1 MNETTNG
8 LPVTGFSYDGIEAKM
23 VVALKESARRIKS
36 NINIA
41 SASFIEV
48 GHDLITVKE
57 QIGHGRF
64 TGWIE
69 LEFGMNYR
77 AARRIMSIARTFKTD
92 KLSDLK
98 FPQQVLLEL
107 AKADEPQEALAEANE
122 RKEAGETLT
131 AKQAKEIAEL
141 QRQVADAFKSAQ
153 PDLKKLIPELE
164 RLHRFDE
171 IPETTALE
179 FSKLDESVQR
189 LVVLPKFQD
198 VKRLRQDIEKL
209 NAEKNRALEKESKA
223 RENAE
228 RLEADLQNAVES
240 GTEELLKR
248 KDEEI
253 ARKELELNQLKVD
266 MRDKIEREQTEI
278 LRKQFKDEHARVLAE
293 KQKEI
298 EKLTRKLADSEES
311 VTQCSSAEL
320 FERAQKEKA
329 QAQLAAIGPMEK
341 DAYHAR
347 KIRFL
352 TSDVKAIIEKI
363 ESDCEP
369 YQRQQSIKEL
379 REFREIVQR
388 FLGSSLK
395 IIDI

>member
-1 MNETTNG
+1 
-8 LPVTGFSYDGIEAKM
+8 
-23 VVALKESARRIKS
+23 
-36 NINIA
+36 
-41 SASFIEV
+41 
-48 GHDLITVKE
+48 
-57 QIGHGRF
+57 
-64 TGWIE
+64 
-69 LEFGMNYR
+69 
-77 AARRIMSIARTFKTD
+77 MSIARTFKMD
-92 KLSDLK
+92 KLSNLK

-107 AKADEPQEALAEANE
+107 SKADDPQEALAEANE
-122 RKEAGETLT
+122 RKEAGETIT

-141 QRQVADAFKSAQ
+141 QGQVADAFNSAQ
-153 PDLKKLIPELE
+153 PDITKLIPELE
-164 RLHRFDE
+164 RLHRFGE
-171 IPETTALE
+171 IPEKTALE

-240 GTEELLKR
+240 GSEELLRK

-253 ARKELELNQLKVD
+253 ARKEMELNQVKID

-278 LRKQFKDEHARVLAE
+278 LRKRFKDEHAQALSE

-298 EKLTRKLADSEES
+298 EKLTRKLATSEDH
-311 VTQCSSAEL
+311 VTQCTNAEL

-329 QAQLAAIGPMEK
+329 QAQLAATGPMEK

-352 TSDVKAIIEKI
+352 VADVKAIIEKI

-379 REFREIVQR
+379 MKLSNIMNSFIDDQPQ
-388 FLGSSLK
+388 
-395 IIDI
+395 IIEAEGFELLL